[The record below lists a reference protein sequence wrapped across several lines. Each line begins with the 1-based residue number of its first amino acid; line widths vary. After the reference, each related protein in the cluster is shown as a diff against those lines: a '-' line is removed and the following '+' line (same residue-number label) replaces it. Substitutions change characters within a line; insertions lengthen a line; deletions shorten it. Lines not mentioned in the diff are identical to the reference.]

1 VQAETKAVVPGPCP
15 CCNTEI
21 QYLYKTENIPYF
33 SDILIISAICPTCGY
48 RFVDTQLLKHG
59 EPARY
64 RMAVETVDDLSARVV
79 RSMSAAIEIPE
90 LGVRID
96 PGPSCQGFVSNV
108 EGVLDR
114 IEVVVKGCLNW
125 GTDVEKENA
134 AALLADIVRVKAG
147 TFPLTLIL
155 EDPCGN
161 SGIISEKTVK
171 EAYVPEEEY
180 PQEKIPEE

>member
-1 VQAETKAVVPGPCP
+1 MKTVVPGPCP

-21 QYLYKTENIPYF
+21 EYLYKTENIPYF
-33 SDILIISAICPTCGY
+33 SDILIISAICPSCGY
-48 RFVDTQLLKHG
+48 RFVDTQLLKHA

-64 RMAVETVDDLSARVV
+64 TVAVEAEDDLAIRVV
-79 RSMSAAIEIPE
+79 RSMSASIEIPE

-114 IEVVVKGCLNW
+114 IEQVVKGALQW
-125 GTDVEKENA
+125 GTEVEKENA

-147 TFPLTLIL
+147 TFPVTLIL

-161 SGIISEKTVK
+161 SGIIAEKTVK
-171 EAYVPEEEY
+171 EAYTPEED
-180 PQEKIPEE
+180 

>member
-1 VQAETKAVVPGPCP
+1 MQTNVPGPCP

-33 SDILIISAICPTCGY
+33 SDILIISAICPSCGY
-48 RFVDTQLLKHG
+48 KFVDTQLIRHN

-64 RMAVETVDDLSARVV
+64 TVAINGEEDMSIRVI

-90 LGVRID
+90 IGVRID
-96 PGPSCQGFVSNV
+96 PGPVCQGFVSNM

-114 IEVVVKGCLNW
+114 IEQVVMGAFRW
-125 GTDVEKENA
+125 GTEQEKENA
-134 AALLADIVRVKAG
+134 TRLLADIARIKTGA
-147 TFPLTLIL
+147 FPVTLIL

-161 SGIISEKTVK
+161 SGIVSDKAVK
-171 EAYVPEEEY
+171 EPYVPEDE
-180 PQEKIPEE
+180 